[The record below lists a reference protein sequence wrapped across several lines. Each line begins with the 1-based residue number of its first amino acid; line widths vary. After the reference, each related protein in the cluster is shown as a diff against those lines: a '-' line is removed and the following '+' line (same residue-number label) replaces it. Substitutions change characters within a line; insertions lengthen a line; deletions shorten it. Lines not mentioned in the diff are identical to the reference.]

1 MRRAGTQYATRM
13 DPSCVDFRV
22 CECSRGAGLPLIT
35 FRYKTELYSHERR
48 FDPLDD
54 RHREVLHRNLARDLE
69 ACGVATRNNR
79 PFPEGDP
86 DLGDRRRS
94 QRGSHPKS
102 QKAAA
107 KFSRVPRVREMIS
120 GSDWNAAVIGLRGCN
135 GDLLGWLRTSDKPA
149 SFSLK
154 VLTEAGCQMT

>member
-35 FRYKTELYSHERR
+35 FRYKTQLYSHERR

-54 RHREVLHRNLARDLE
+54 RHREVLRRSLARDLE

-79 PFPEGDP
+79 PFSEGDP
-86 DLGDRRRS
+86 DLT
-94 QRGSHPKS
+94 
-102 QKAAA
+102 
-107 KFSRVPRVREMIS
+107 
-120 GSDWNAAVIGLRGCN
+120 GC
-135 GDLLGWLRTSDKPA
+135 LRTSDKPA
-149 SFSLK
+149 PFSLK
-154 VLTEAGCQMT
+154 VLTEAGCEMT